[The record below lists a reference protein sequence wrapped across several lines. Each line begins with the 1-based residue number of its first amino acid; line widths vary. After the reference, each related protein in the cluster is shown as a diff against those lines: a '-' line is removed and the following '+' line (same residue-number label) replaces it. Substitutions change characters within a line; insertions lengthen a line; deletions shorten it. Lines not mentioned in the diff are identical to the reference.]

1 MTELLN
7 QLYTLPLLEENLT
20 IALVLTAFFSA
31 ILFIASLVPPRQN
44 FKTSF
49 IILITFLASTS
60 ILFTINN
67 RANDIR
73 KLAIENKDYMLTK
86 KGAIL
91 ELTSYTPYIKSKKLT
106 IIYQDDKR
114 IQVEY
119 NDDYFEIDKSQEKIN
134 DANWPSNKS

>member
-1 MTELLN
+1 MKELLN

-20 IALVLTAFFSA
+20 IALVLTVFFST
-31 ILFIASLVPPRQN
+31 ILFITSLIPPRQK

-49 IILITFLASTS
+49 LLLITFLASTT
-60 ILFTINN
+60 ILFIINN
-67 RANDIR
+67 RTNDIR
-73 KLAIENKDYMLTK
+73 NLAIENKDYTLTT

-91 ELTSYTPYIKSKKLT
+91 ELTSYTPYIKSKRLT

-119 NDDYFEIDKSQEKIN
+119 NDDYFDIDKSQEKIN
-134 DANWPSNKS
+134 VSN

>member
-1 MTELLN
+1 MAELLN

-20 IALVLTAFFSA
+20 IALVLTVFLSSIFFV
-31 ILFIASLVPPRQN
+31 ASLVPPRQK

-49 IILITFLASTS
+49 LLLITFLVSTT
-60 ILFTINN
+60 ILFKINH

-73 KLAIENKDYMLTK
+73 NSAIENKDYTLTTN
-86 KGAIL
+86 GAIL
-91 ELTSYTPYIKSKKLT
+91 EITSYSPYIKSKKLT

-119 NDDYFEIDKSQEKIN
+119 NDDYFDIDKSQEKIN
-134 DANWPSNKS
+134 VSN